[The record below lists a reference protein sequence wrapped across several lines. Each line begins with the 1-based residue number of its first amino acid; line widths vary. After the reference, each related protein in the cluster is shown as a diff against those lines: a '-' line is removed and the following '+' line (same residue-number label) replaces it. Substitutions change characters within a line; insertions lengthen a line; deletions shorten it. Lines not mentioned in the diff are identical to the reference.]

1 LLIFDSFKLYGH
13 EIVGENAFSPTIS

>member
-13 EIVGENAFSPTIS
+13 EKIGENAFSPIFS